1 MRTAGAAWLRS
12 PPPGFSP
19 RPLVDDRGAVLLM
32 YAWTAAVSFGLV
44 AIALTHQVMVAALV
58 LLAVVLLA
66 FLTRRPVRPI
76 LEESRG

>member
-1 MRTAGAAWLRS
+1 
-12 PPPGFSP
+12 
-19 RPLVDDRGAVLLM
+19 M

>member
-1 MRTAGAAWLRS
+1 MTSRAKLCFPAATGKVQSATKDLMDVTHRE
-12 PPPGFSP
+12 GDV
-19 RPLVDDRGAVLLM
+19 VDPALSRGQLQEE
-32 YAWTAAVSFGLV
+32 
-44 AIALTHQVMVAALV
+44 QVMVAALV

>member
-1 MRTAGAAWLRS
+1 
-12 PPPGFSP
+12 
-19 RPLVDDRGAVLLM
+19 
-32 YAWTAAVSFGLV
+32 
-44 AIALTHQVMVAALV
+44 MVAALV